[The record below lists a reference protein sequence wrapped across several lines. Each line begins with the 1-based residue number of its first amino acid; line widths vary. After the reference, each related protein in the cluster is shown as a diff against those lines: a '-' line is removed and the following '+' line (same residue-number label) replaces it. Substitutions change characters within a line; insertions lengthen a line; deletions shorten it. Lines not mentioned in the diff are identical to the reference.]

1 MSKVVRLS
9 SYRRK
14 VNQPVYFTRGELNRL
29 LSLYSRRV
37 IGGEWKDYAIDQG
50 KGMSAF
56 SIYRDSST
64 HAAFTVYKFAN
75 GSNRKGDYV
84 VGSGGNIL
92 QRGRTLVEVL
102 AVLEPNLRLVTK
114 QPYG

>member
-9 SYRRK
+9 SYRK
-14 VNQPVYFTRGELNRL
+14 KGPQAVYFTRNELNQL

-37 IGGEWKDYAIDQG
+37 IGGEWKDYAIDHG

-56 SIYRDSST
+56 SIYRDSSNRP
-64 HAAFTVYKFAN
+64 AFTVYKFAS
-75 GSNRKGDYV
+75 GSHRKGDYV

-92 QRGRTLVEVL
+92 QRGSTLVEAL
-102 AVLEPNLRLVTK
+102 SVLEPHLKLVTK
-114 QPYG
+114 K

>member
-9 SYRRK
+9 SYRRRGDQR
-14 VNQPVYFTRGELNRL
+14 VHFTRGELNQL

-37 IGGEWKDYAIDQG
+37 IGGEWKDYAIDHG

-56 SIYRDSST
+56 SIYRDSSNRP
-64 HAAFTVYKFAN
+64 AFTVYKFAS
-75 GSNRKGDYV
+75 GTHRKGDYV

-92 QRGRTLVEVL
+92 QRGGTLGEVL
-102 AVLEPNLRLVTK
+102 AVFEPHLKLVTK
-114 QPYG
+114 

>member
-9 SYRRK
+9 SFRSK
-14 VNQPVYFTRGELNRL
+14 SNQRVYFTRCELNQL
-29 LSLYSRRV
+29 LSIYSRRV

-56 SIYRDSST
+56 SIYRDSSNRP
-64 HAAFTVYKFAN
+64 AFTVYKFAN
-75 GSNRKGDYV
+75 GSHRKGNYV

-92 QRGRTLVEVL
+92 QRGRTLDEALSVL
-102 AVLEPNLRLVTK
+102 KTNLRLVN
-114 QPYG
+114 